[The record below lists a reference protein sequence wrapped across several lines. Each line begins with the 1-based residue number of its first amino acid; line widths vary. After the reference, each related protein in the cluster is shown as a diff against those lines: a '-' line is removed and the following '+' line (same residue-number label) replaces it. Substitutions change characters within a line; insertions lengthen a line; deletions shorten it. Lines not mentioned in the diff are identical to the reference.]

1 LRIKSQGEDI
11 SVELNVDLFRR
22 LARPRR
28 AACGS
33 LGALLQHQSA
43 RLDFVTVGTFE
54 FWRS

>member
-33 LGALLQHQSA
+33 LGALLQHLSA